1 MAPSACQSLY
11 GEIAREMTFE
21 DIERVQQAFCDAAF
35 RAKLA
40 GFDGVEF
47 HGTHGYLLAQFFS
60 PRFNHRADSYGQD
73 RTQFPVEVV
82 ERVRERVGADFV
94 LGYRMTGEEYVP
106 DGVKPESAKLL
117 AQRLENAGVD
127 YLHVSAGLQETIGD
141 FIAPV
146 YSPAGVLVPLAGV
159 IRSVVN
165 VPVMAVGGIHD
176 PAKAEEALAQGK
188 ADLIA
193 VGRALI
199 ADPDMP
205 AKIEAGK
212 PETIRLC
219 VRCNEGCC
227 NRCYPFLAQRCAI
240 NAEVGREREM
250 KIRKADTPKR
260 VCVVGGGPGGMEAA
274 SVLAQRGHQVILLER
289 EAELGGLLRYASI
302 PSFKEELKT
311 YLSYLKAELDR
322 QGVEVLLSAPAT
334 VGRLRELSPDAVVI
348 ATGSSFV
355 DPGIEGAR
363 QGHVLWVTDAL
374 VDPSS
379 IGADVLVAG
388 GSAMGCELAVQLAAQ
403 GRDVTLVEMLPEL
416 AVDLA
421 GVVRPA
427 LLDMV
432 QASGVTVL
440 TEHRLLAILADGAV
454 LVGPDKIP
462 FERPATTVALAF
474 GLASNDGL
482 APSLKGKFAEVYSI
496 GDCVAPRKIYD
507 AVHEAAF
514 VGRKI

>member
-1 MAPSACQSLY
+1 
-11 GEIAREMTFE
+11 
-21 DIERVQQAFCDAAF
+21 
-35 RAKLA
+35 
-40 GFDGVEF
+40 
-47 HGTHGYLLAQFFS
+47 
-60 PRFNHRADSYGQD
+60 
-73 RTQFPVEVV
+73 
-82 ERVRERVGADFV
+82 
-94 LGYRMTGEEYVP
+94 
-106 DGVKPESAKLL
+106 
-117 AQRLENAGVD
+117 
-127 YLHVSAGLQETIGD
+127 
-141 FIAPV
+141 
-146 YSPAGVLVPLAGV
+146 
-159 IRSVVN
+159 
-165 VPVMAVGGIHD
+165 
-176 PAKAEEALAQGK
+176 
-188 ADLIA
+188 
-193 VGRALI
+193 
-199 ADPDMP
+199 
-205 AKIEAGK
+205 
-212 PETIRLC
+212 
-219 VRCNEGCC
+219 
-227 NRCYPFLAQRCAI
+227 
-240 NAEVGREREM
+240 
-250 KIRKADTPKR
+250 
-260 VCVVGGGPGGMEAA
+260 
-274 SVLAQRGHQVILLER
+274 
-289 EAELGGLLRYASI
+289 LRYASI